1 MASKNSTL
9 GSLIR
14 LVRKKNS
21 WTLRQLSEKVGI
33 PLSTLAK
40 VETDKLSLTYDKLQ
54 QFTASLGLSMTEF
67 LAQADA
73 PPAATLPVFR
83 ARRSLTGRGNS
94 IQISTPNYDYEYLCA
109 DLRQKRMVPILTR
122 IRSKDIAEFGEP
134 LKHKGEEFIFV
145 IEGTVEVHLQF
156 YSPVRLTAGQGIYI
170 DSTMGHAYVAKDC
183 ESALVLGVC
192 SSEDP
197 AARQGSAARQR
208 RTPFTRAC
216 VMGFLLV
223 ASRMPAGFS
232 FVDMNSLIR
241 LTMAQLS
248 PIGHMPATE
257 SSDPMTRIEESEHF
271 SGNRSLRRLHAGKP
285 TP

>member
-1 MASKNSTL
+1 MVSHNSTL

-40 VETDKLSLTYDKLQ
+40 VEADKLSLTYDKLQ
-54 QFTASLGLSMTEF
+54 QFAARLGLSMTEF
-67 LAQADA
+67 LAQGEAS
-73 PPAATLPVFR
+73 AASALPVVT
-83 ARRSLTGRGNS
+83 ARRSLSDAGNS

-134 LKHKGEEFIFV
+134 VRHQGEEFIFV
-145 IEGTVEVHLQF
+145 LEGTIEVHLQF
-156 YSPVRLTAGQGIYI
+156 YNPVTLKAGQGIYI
-170 DSTMGHAYVAKDC
+170 DSTMGHAYIAKDC

-197 AARQGSAARQR
+197 NLASELISLAASEAESA
-208 RTPFTRAC
+208 P
-216 VMGFLLV
+216 
-223 ASRMPAGFS
+223 
-232 FVDMNSLIR
+232 
-241 LTMAQLS
+241 
-248 PIGHMPATE
+248 
-257 SSDPMTRIEESEHF
+257 
-271 SGNRSLRRLHAGKP
+271 
-285 TP
+285 